1 MKSRLTILLLSLALF
16 AANTQAQSTQWAS
29 KVLGKSS
36 EYSDKQYSAQQVLGI
51 PNVLPSFRDSPCAWS
66 PFKEQNRED
75 EWIWVEYKRPMK
87 IRQVAVAESHNPG
100 AVSRIYLYDTEDK
113 EYLVYKNE
121 APRPLAEKGRML
133 NAFFTRTLYNVKSV
147 KVVLNTLGMPGWH
160 HIDAIGIS
168 DSDVPVTAEI
178 NVVKDLKFDGKP
190 ENLGPAV
197 NSTFDEIMPII
208 SPDGKTLYFD
218 RKDHPENTAQR
229 VNDDIWIST
238 LGATQRWTKAENV
251 GAPLNNS
258 GHNFLTAISPDGNTA
273 LLGNVYE
280 PDGSMS
286 SGLSIAERQAEG
298 WGFPRKLIIRNYYN
312 NNKFSEF
319 HLGADGKTIVMTVQ
333 RNDSWG
339 GKDLYVSFLNPD
351 GSWSEPLNLG
361 PAVNSAATEMSP
373 FLAADGKTLYFSS
386 DGFSGYGGKDMYMS
400 RRLDATWTSW
410 SQPQN
415 LGPTINSANW
425 DAYYSVPASGEFAY
439 FSSENN
445 SMGKTDIF
453 RIKLPE
459 EMRPEPVVLVRG
471 TVRDEKTGLPLRAKI
486 VIETLGDGKEVGVAT
501 SNPKT
506 GEYTIVLPAGTR
518 YGFLALTEGYLSE
531 HQNLD
536 LSTVTEYKEVSQDLL
551 LIPIRVGETVV
562 LNNIFFMPSSSKL
575 SPDSKPELERV
586 YDFLKQHPNIQV
598 EIGGHTNNAC
608 SDDYCMKLSTE
619 RAKSVYDALRIKGI
633 NPAQIRYKG
642 YGSSKPR
649 MSNETA
655 EGQRVNRRVEFKIT
669 AIQ

>member
-1 MKSRLTILLLSLALF
+1 MKAYVAFLLLLVALAHQ
-16 AANTQAQSTQWAS
+16 TTTAQTTQWAY

-36 EYSDKQYSAQQVLGI
+36 EYADKQYSANQVLGQ
-51 PNVLPSFRDSPCAWS
+51 PNVLPTFRDSPCAWS

-75 EWIWVEYKRPMK
+75 EWITVEYKRPMM
-87 IRQVAVAESHNPG
+87 IRQVAIAESHNPG
-100 AVSRIYLYDTEDK
+100 AVSRVYLYDTEDK
-113 EYLVYKNE
+113 EYLVYKND
-121 APRPLAEKGRML
+121 APRALPEKGRML
-133 NAFFTRTLYNVKSV
+133 NVMFARTTYRVKAV
-147 KVVLNTLGMPGWH
+147 KVVLNTLGMPGWN
-160 HIDAIGIS
+160 HIDAIGIA
-168 DSDVPVTAEI
+168 DADAPVVAEI
-178 NVVKDLKFDGKP
+178 NLVKDLKFESKP
-190 ENLGPAV
+190 ENLGPAI
-197 NSTFDEIMPII
+197 NSIYDEIMPII

-218 RKDHPENTAQR
+218 RKDHPENTNQR

-238 LGATQRWTKAENV
+238 LGSTKQWVRAENV

-280 PDGSMS
+280 ADGSMS
-286 SGLSIAERQAEG
+286 SGLSIAERQTEG

-333 RNDSWG
+333 RNDSYG

-351 GSWSEPLNLG
+351 GTWTEPLNLG
-361 PAVNSAATEMSP
+361 QAVNSAATEMSP

-400 RRLDATWTSW
+400 RRLDETWTSW

-415 LGPTINSANW
+415 LGPMINSAAW

-439 FSSENN
+439 FSSESN
-445 SMGKTDIF
+445 SVGKTDIF

-471 TVRDEKTGLPLRAKI
+471 IVKDEKTGLPVKAKI
-486 VIETLGDGKEVGVAT
+486 LIERLSDGKEVGVAN

-506 GEYTIVLPAGTR
+506 GEYTIVLPAGAR
-518 YGFLALTEGYLSE
+518 YGFLALAEGYLSE
-531 HQNLD
+531 GQNLD
-536 LSTVTEYKEVSQDLL
+536 LSTISAYREVTQDLL
-551 LIPIRVGETVV
+551 LIPVRVGQSVV

-575 SPDSKPELERV
+575 SSDSKPELDRGYE
-586 YDFLKQHPNIQV
+586 FLKAHPNIVV
-598 EIGGHTNNAC
+598 EIGGHTNDAC

-619 RAKSVYDALRIKGI
+619 RAKSVYDYLRTKGI
-633 NPAQIRYKG
+633 TATQIKFKG
-642 YGSSKPR
+642 YGSTKPR
-649 MSNETA
+649 MSNATP
-655 EGQRVNRRVEFKIT
+655 EGQRANRRVEFKII
-669 AIQ
+669 AM